1 MPDEILSTT
10 TNNPPT
16 EAGFSI
22 PHIAARFFNTP
33 LLIEPAKVEALAWA
47 FRSKLGLSM
56 EQPTGPAME
65 ASGPGLFG
73 GARDERG
80 GYCLD
85 RGVAVIPIRGTLVNR
100 GAWIGSYSGL
110 TSYEGIAKQLDLA
123 AQDDRVAAVMLDI
136 HSYGGEATG
145 VDDLGQMIRAFE
157 KPIYAMIDGAG
168 TSAAYWIAAACDR
181 VYIAKSSRGGSIG
194 VVITHSSMQGMLEEN
209 GIKVTHIHAGALKV
223 LGSPYKDLSEADR
236 DKLQTSVDQTYRA
249 FVEAIAEFRGLSTEE
264 VRATEAGVF
273 DGPELV
279 AKGLADQVTT
289 GRRLLAAIQNNYQDP
304 DPDRVPGFP
313 SGNSRANAY
322 NGGNPMGDTNR
333 TGGAEKTAEQQ
344 YTQAELDA
352 KLKEQAEANQRAL
365 DARAAEAQQAGID
378 RVVSIITHAAA
389 EGREPLA
396 MKMAK
401 NVSLSVEQVIEY
413 LESSPKASSTAPD
426 PLSQL
431 MAGKSPGV
439 SSDDGSAIETEA
451 DETEAAANFIL
462 NAGRAGTNTED

>member
-1 MPDEILSTT
+1 MPDETLGATA
-10 TNNPPT
+10 NNPPT

-56 EQPTGPAME
+56 EQPTGHAME

-80 GYCLD
+80 GYYLD

-168 TSAAYWIAAACDR
+168 TSGAYWIAAACDR

-194 VVITHSSMQGMLEEN
+194 VVITHSSLQGMLEEN

-236 DKLQTSVDQTYRA
+236 DRLQASVDQTYRA
-249 FVEAIAEFRGLSTEE
+249 FVEGIAEFRGLTTEE

-289 GRRLLAAIQNNYQDP
+289 GRRLLAAIQNNYEDP
-304 DPDRVPGFP
+304 DPSRGPGFL
-313 SGNSRANAY
+313 SGNRRASAY

-333 TGGAEKTAEQQ
+333 SGGAEKTAEQK

-352 KLKEQAEANQRAL
+352 KLQEQAAQHQTALTESKAEGATEERARISAILSCDEAKARPAL
-365 DARAAEAQQAGID
+365 AQKLAFSEQGYSAE
-378 RVVSIITHAAA
+378 AAA
-389 EGREPLA
+389 EILGSAAEESKASADPLA
-396 MKMAK
+396 
-401 NVSLSVEQVIEY
+401 
-413 LESSPKASSTAPD
+413 TA
-426 PLSQL
+426 

-462 NAGRAGTNTED
+462 NA